1 MFSAFAAK
9 VATKV
14 IPKLITN
21 PALAVQVA
29 PVLVVVGVA
38 AAIHDAVSK

>member
-1 MFSAFAAK
+1 MYALCKFAVK
-9 VATKV
+9 FG
-14 IPKLITN
+14 PKLIAN

-38 AAIHDAVSK
+38 AAIYDAAKN